1 MEMESA
7 FFQFSSPSDF
17 SSDSSFGSLDSFSWD
32 DESLQL
38 PFNSHEL
45 MNFSPFSINDSQDT
59 LLHDVV
65 ARSAKQTF
73 VAQNEANNF
82 NRVKEEEVTSANSQ
96 TLEEKSTKQKAYRGV
111 RRRPWGKYAAEI
123 RDSTRNGIRVWLG
136 TFDSPEAAAL
146 AYDQAAF
153 ALRGSLAVLNFPAQ
167 VVQESLQEIEYRHDE
182 ACSPVIALKR
192 RHSMKRKSMH
202 KKCNKLVSQCT
213 DQRKV
218 NEVLPQNVMV
228 LEDLG
233 AEYLEELLDISSS
246 GSNNWCPQ

>member
-7 FFQFSSPSDF
+7 FFQFSSPDF
-17 SSDSSFGSLDSFSWD
+17 SSDSSFGSLHSFSWG
-32 DESLQL
+32 DESLLL

-45 MNFSPFSINDSQDT
+45 MNFPPFNINDSQDM
-59 LLHDVV
+59 LLYDVV
-65 ARSAKQTF
+65 AKGAKQTL
-73 VAQNEANNF
+73 VAQNEANSF
-82 NRVKEEEVTSANSQ
+82 SGVKEEEVTSANNQ
-96 TLEEKSTKQKAYRGV
+96 TLEENSTKEKAYRGV

-123 RDSTRNGIRVWLG
+123 RDSTRHGIRVWLG
-136 TFDSPEAAAL
+136 TFDSAEAAAL

-167 VVQESLQEIEYRHDE
+167 VVQESLQEIKYRHDE

-202 KKCNKLVSQCT
+202 KKSNKPVSQRT

-218 NEVLPQNVMV
+218 QEVFPQNVMV

-233 AEYLEELLDISSS
+233 VEYLEELLDISSC
-246 GSNNWCPQ
+246 GSNNWSPQ